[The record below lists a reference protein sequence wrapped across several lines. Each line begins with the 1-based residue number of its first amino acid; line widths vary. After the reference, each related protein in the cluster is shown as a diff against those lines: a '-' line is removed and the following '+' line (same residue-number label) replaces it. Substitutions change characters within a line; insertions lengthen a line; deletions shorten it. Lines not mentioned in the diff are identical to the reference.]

1 MESKYALELVCTRM
15 DKINKRMLIALIL
28 TVVML
33 FASNLAWLYAWMQY
47 DYESDEIVTETVT
60 VDGKDG
66 MASYANHGG
75 VVNNGQHK
83 SSD

>member
-15 DKINKRMLIALIL
+15 DKINKRTLIALIL
-28 TVVML
+28 TVVMF

-47 DYESDEIVTETVT
+47 DYESEYTETVT

-66 MASYANHGG
+66 MANYANHGG
-75 VVNNGQHK
+75 VVNNVQHK